1 MVAHDMASRR
11 RRCAKRFAVALATT
25 AWMAAIAWTGP
36 AAFAH
41 TDEYFDAHP
50 SPHGG
55 QVRMSGPYHLELVA
69 GAGELV
75 VYVTDHANNEISTE
89 GAKGSASI
97 SSGGATTTAGLTPA
111 GGNRFKAKLDAA
123 IGPGT
128 TIAVAVTMPGEPT
141 AAASFV
147 PRAARP
153 SSESDQPS
161 VEPHAGSH
169 VH

>member
-1 MVAHDMASRR
+1 MTAIDWVLLRRQCGRGFATALVA
-11 RRCAKRFAVALATT
+11 T

-36 AAFAH
+36 AALAH

-69 GAGELV
+69 GADELV
-75 VYVTDHANNEISTE
+75 VYVTDHANNEISSE
-89 GAKGSASI
+89 GAKGSATI
-97 SSGGATTTAGLTPA
+97 SSGGATKTAGLVPA

-123 IGPGT
+123 IGPET

-141 AAASFV
+141 AEASFV
-147 PRAARP
+147 PGAARR
-153 SSESDQPS
+153 SSESDKPL